1 MDTTV
6 LLWVLAAS
14 LILTGLAGIALP
26 LLPGAPLLFLGLLV
40 GAWADN
46 FHYVGYGTLAVLA
59 GLTVLTYIIDFLAG
73 ILGAKRFG
81 ASPRAMVGA
90 GIGALL
96 GLFMGLPGILFGPVV
111 AGLCWASVL
120 YFGFT
125 ERGPAYIELLM
136 FALGV
141 CVAVAWAALM
151 ILWILGAVNA
161 PWPLHWQTN
170 IIDPRRVT

>member
-40 GAWADN
+40 GAWADD

-59 GLTVLTYIIDFLAG
+59 GLAVLTYVIDFLAG
-73 ILGAKRFG
+73 ILGARRFG

-96 GLFMGLPGILFGPVV
+96 GLFLGLPGILFGPFVGAV
-111 AGLCWASVL
+111 IGELSARRSLAEAGMSGIGTTIGLV
-120 YFGFT
+120 
-125 ERGPAYIELLM
+125 
-136 FALGV
+136 LGV
-141 CVAVAWAALM
+141 AAKIAIGLTM
-151 ILWILGAVNA
+151 IGIFLFM
-161 PWPLHWQTN
+161 
-170 IIDPRRVT
+170 RFF